1 MEGILVCLSGAPSN
15 VRVIQAAAKMAE
27 AYGGNLTALYVVP
40 PDFHEHDS
48 GAKSRLEE
56 NFRLAHRLGAKVTRL
71 YGDDAATQIAGY
83 ARVSGSTKIVI
94 AKSPTRTSF
103 FGKKVLIDRLN
114 ELAPDV
120 DIFIIPDKAT
130 PSERAHRLSF
140 PDEKFSVPEYS
151 LSAEP
156 SEIATFVVM
165 FIAAI
170 IISSLTT
177 QVKRQA
183 RRTAAKFPFPMPSC
197 TVWGNSTASDMQSLR
212 VYMATLRKKLG
223 KNTSE
228 SKYIQTHIGVGY
240 RMLRNQ

>member
-1 MEGILVCLSGAPSN
+1 M
-15 VRVIQAAAKMAE
+15 
-27 AYGGNLTALYVVP
+27 
-40 PDFHEHDS
+40 
-48 GAKSRLEE
+48 
-56 NFRLAHRLGAKVTRL
+56 
-71 YGDDAATQIAGY
+71 
-83 ARVSGSTKIVI
+83 SGSTKIVI
-94 AKSPTRTSF
+94 GKSPTRTSF

-140 PDEKFSVPEYS
+140 PDEKFTVPEYS

-183 RRTAAKFPFPMPSC
+183 RRTAAKFPFPTPSRK
-197 TVWGNSTASDMQSLR
+197 VRGNSTASDMQSLR
-212 VYMATLRKKLG
+212 VYMATLRKKLE